1 MRNFT
6 QYTLR
11 CCCSMS
17 SGTKLTSLGTLW
29 YAWIPWVASFATK
42 AAHLIF
48 SQGGAVVSAFT
59 ATFPHLVADNVTL
72 LASVGMLEV
81 NVSCPRL
88 FVILIRI

>member
-1 MRNFT
+1 MLLL
-6 QYTLR
+6 QYVKWDKADIVGY
-11 CCCSMS
+11 SMVRLDYLGSFVRYYIS
-17 SGTKLTSLGTLW
+17 SSHIL
-29 YAWIPWVASFATK
+29 
-42 AAHLIF
+42 
-48 SQGGAVVSAFT
+48 QGGAVVSAFT